1 MAPIALRTWYKS
13 DDGRIASAESVII
26 EKITRAEL
34 LSTATV
40 QRKSFFWPA
49 SARTNSRLLVSKA
62 KNPDSLESW
71 KITRAVLILA
81 PLTSKIYLV
90 VSGLYII
97 TVSTLSCF
105 HSQLVNG
112 PWPRSEPAPP
122 YLQQLYTH
130 YIAVRWSYDY
140 SANSSQLTLSS
151 LASLEIMCPKIRHKQ
166 SSLFCWPALLW
177 SRCMRIGC
185 TMLL

>member
-1 MAPIALRTWYKS
+1 M
-13 DDGRIASAESVII
+13 
-26 EKITRAEL
+26 
-34 LSTATV
+34 
-40 QRKSFFWPA
+40 
-49 SARTNSRLLVSKA
+49 SKA

-112 PWPRSEPAPP
+112 PCTAVASNATVVVQCR
-122 YLQQLYTH
+122 LLQLYLYT
-130 YIAVRWSYDY
+130 YSVRWSYDY

-166 SSLFCWPALLW
+166 SSLFCWPALVTLHAHC
-177 SRCMRIGC
+177 SCC
-185 TMLL
+185 CCYMLHSSDYIASASYIPYKTQGICSTGMNVMPPASSILKTRAGRSD